1 MAIRYSFP
9 NCGTLPL
16 HVYHSKTGGIVFGPR
31 GCHEVE
37 SVLKALATCGIPYE
51 VLDAS
56 EASRRVPQLNLPHGY
71 ECVLEEDG
79 GILSAQGAVKTMQ
92 VYNNHFHSTKM
103 QPSLGILYQIVYHL

>member
-1 MAIRYSFP
+1 M
-9 NCGTLPL
+9 
-16 HVYHSKTGGIVFGPR
+16 FGPR

-37 SVLKALATCGIPYE
+37 SVLKALATCGISHE

-103 QPSLGILYQIVYHL
+103 QPSSSIQCQIVYYL

>member
-1 MAIRYSFP
+1 M
-9 NCGTLPL
+9 
-16 HVYHSKTGGIVFGPR
+16 FGPQ

-37 SVLKALATCGIPYE
+37 SVLKALATCGIPCE

-79 GILSAQGAVKTMQ
+79 GTLSAQGAVKTMQ
-92 VYNNHFHSTKM
+92 VYNNHFIAQRCNLPLAYSARQFTTCK
-103 QPSLGILYQIVYHL
+103 